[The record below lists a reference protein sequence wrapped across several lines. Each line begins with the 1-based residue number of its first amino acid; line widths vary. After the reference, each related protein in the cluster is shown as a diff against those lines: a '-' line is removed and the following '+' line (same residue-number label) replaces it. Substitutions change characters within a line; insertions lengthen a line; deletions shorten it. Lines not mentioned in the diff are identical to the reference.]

1 MDKNSTK
8 IWLKLNWFKLGL
20 LVMGLFL
27 VYFLYQISV
36 VQPRIKKEEKQTAK
50 SSQSLEEETRRAEVK
65 DNLDRCIA
73 LAKDVLKTKDA
84 IDDKFCA
91 KCDGYAG
98 KYALEKQCL
107 DGCLDLS
114 SKSLSE
120 YKEEEKVCFQ
130 RFSTN

>member
-36 VQPRIKKEEKQTAK
+36 VATPYKKEKKQTAK

-73 LAKDVLKTKDA
+73 LAKDVLKTKMPLMINFVQSA
-84 IDDKFCA
+84 TGMLVNMPWRNSVLTA
-91 KCDGYAG
+91 VLTY
-98 KYALEKQCL
+98 LQ
-107 DGCLDLS
+107 
-114 SKSLSE
+114 
-120 YKEEEKVCFQ
+120 
-130 RFSTN
+130 NH